1 MISLIIKYK
10 TQYNKTK
17 LPVVLLGEQ
26 LRVGS
31 ETNESK
37 KNCVHEKTEERWHS
51 EFLVFFFWILK
62 CNPQQHDK

>member
-10 TQYNKTK
+10 TKYNKTK

-37 KNCVHEKTEERWHS
+37 KNCVHEKTEER
-51 EFLVFFFWILK
+51 
-62 CNPQQHDK
+62 